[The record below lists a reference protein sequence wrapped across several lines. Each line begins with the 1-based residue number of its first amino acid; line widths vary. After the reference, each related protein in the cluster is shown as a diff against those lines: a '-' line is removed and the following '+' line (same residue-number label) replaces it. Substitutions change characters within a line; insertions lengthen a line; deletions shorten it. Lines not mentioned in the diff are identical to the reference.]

1 MRLRRFPRRSTRTD
15 RFTFDGSWNI
25 FGSDLATSSTCC
37 LPTTYDNH
45 RPLSTPLW
53 IMTSSY
59 FFTYLPYSLYLCFYL
74 ILYISSLYLSLSIT
88 ITLPMSLVHFPS
100 LSSGFF
106 FLFFV
111 FLSLSISLSLFLFL
125 FLLYFFPLYFNL
137 ILSLSLLSSQH
148 LFFSIIV
155 SYISAS
161 SLCIMKYID
170 KINIKVS

>member
-88 ITLPMSLVHFPS
+88 LPMSLVHFPS

-111 FLSLSISLSLFLFL
+111 FLSLSISLSLS
-125 FLLYFFPLYFNL
+125 FFF
-137 ILSLSLLSSQH
+137 IFSLSI
-148 LFFSIIV
+148 SI
-155 SYISAS
+155 
-161 SLCIMKYID
+161 
-170 KINIKVS
+170 